1 MKQMNVVELASLL
14 ANGLKPT
21 MIDVREERELVN
33 GVLDDAI
40 HMPMNEVPGRM
51 TDLEAEKENMIVLIC
66 RMGNRS
72 NQVGMFL
79 EQNGFND
86 VVNMVGG
93 MNAWAEK
100 IDPSMTVY

>member
-1 MKQMNVVELASLL
+1 MKQMNVVELASLR

-66 RMGNRS
+66 RTGNRS